1 MLRALII
8 SMLENIANA
17 LQISLQSLLI
27 QDVKS
32 WPGDSRGNHG
42 NRKAERRRR
51 DIYSLL
57 EIIRGD
63 EDML

>member
-1 MLRALII
+1 MFRAFII
-8 SMLENIANA
+8 NMLENIANA

-27 QDVKS
+27 RDIKS

-42 NRKAERRRR
+42 DRKAECRRR